1 MLGLIQRSEGRRH
14 ALLQDLLQN
23 DQRAS
28 IFPRILQILLFSMR
42 LRVSLI
48 FLICIV
54 LGVMLVS
61 CAGNQPPAGSF
72 VDYERVWDFPEVIH
86 LTDGEGLDVGVAGV
100 MDVDVAGDYL
110 WLAGINP
117 EELIVAFKLEDGTRA
132 GGFFKLGNGP
142 GELLSP
148 PLFNIFR
155 IEEGRILRGSLYDGR
170 KEYVVYDMERSLS
183 SGFPVEISCD
193 IVPAGLESC
202 IAVGERGYFCRRWN
216 ERESGLTR
224 YIWKSGRKESLSL
237 CAPLEKLQIT
247 VPSDGYNFNLAGT
260 AMGYH
265 AGRGC
270 VVEACL
276 FLNMIH
282 LYSLDGSF
290 SKTVCYGRRAD
301 DLSRLE
307 RLPFLEVQRRFNDV
321 RVFDD
326 FFAVLYEGHDVL
338 LFNWSGD
345 PLFRFVLPEKADS
358 FDMDLSRGIIY
369 ALGIEE
375 ERIVKYGITKD
386 LP

>member
-1 MLGLIQRSEGRRH
+1 
-14 ALLQDLLQN
+14 
-23 DQRAS
+23 
-28 IFPRILQILLFSMR
+28 MR
-42 LRVSLI
+42 LRDSLI
-48 FLICIV
+48 VLIGIA
-54 LGVMLVS
+54 LEVMLVS
-61 CAGNQPPAGSF
+61 CVGNQPPAGSF
-72 VDYERVWDFPEVIH
+72 GNYERVWDFPEEIL
-86 LTDGEGLDVGVAGV
+86 LTDGENLDVGFPGV

-110 WLAGINP
+110 WLAGMNP
-117 EELIVAFKLEDGTRA
+117 EELIVAFRLEDGSRA
-132 GGFFKLGNGP
+132 GGFLKLGNGP
-142 GELLSP
+142 GELLSL

-155 IEEGRILRGSLYDGR
+155 IEDSAVLRGDLYDGR
-170 KEYVVYDMERSLS
+170 NEYVIYDMERSLS
-183 SGFPVEISCD
+183 SGFPVEISRE
-193 IVPAGLESC
+193 IVPAGLKSC
-202 IAVGERGYFCRRWN
+202 VAVGDQSYFCRQWN

-224 YIWKSGRKESLSL
+224 FLWKADGKESLPV
-237 CAPLEKLQIT
+237 CAPLEELQIT

-290 SKTVCYGRRAD
+290 SKTVCYGKRVD

-321 RVFDD
+321 RVYDD
-326 FFAVLYEGHDVL
+326 FFAVLYEGQEVL
-338 LFNWSGD
+338 LFNWRGE
-345 PLFRFVLPEKADS
+345 PLTRIVLPEKADS
-358 FDMDLSRGIIY
+358 FDIDPGRGFLY

-375 ERIVKYGITKD
+375 ERIVKYGITKW